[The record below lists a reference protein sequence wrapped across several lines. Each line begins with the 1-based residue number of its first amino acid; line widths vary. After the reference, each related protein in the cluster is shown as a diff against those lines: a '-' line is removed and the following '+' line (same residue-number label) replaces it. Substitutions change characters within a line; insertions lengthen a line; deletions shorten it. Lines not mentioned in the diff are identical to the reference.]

1 MRLLC
6 KSDKNIQDQV
16 VKKNLKAIELI
27 YKLSIAKLTLKEVG
41 LLSEELIE
49 QLLDKEF
56 TFCEKL
62 THFVDSMVNETK
74 RKKKILEEKKKAE
87 VMRQMGLKIGKF
99 GGKGCRINE
108 IMINFDRNYAR
119 RTYDQANS

>member
-1 MRLLC
+1 LRLLC

-108 IMINFDRNYAR
+108 IMINF
-119 RTYDQANS
+119 